1 MKVNLI
7 SFQDKAVKELRLDIA
22 DALDNYRRR
31 GKTQVVSLQAPTG
44 AGKTIIAATLIEDIF
59 FGSTMADGTTFNEQ
73 PEAIFVWLS
82 DSPELNAQ
90 SRQKIELKTSKLRF
104 GQCITISEES
114 FDMEMLED
122 GHVYFLN
129 TQKISR
135 SGKLTQHSDD
145 RQYTIWE
152 TLDNTIQHKADH
164 LYFIIDEAHR
174 GAKSRREAGT
184 DTTIMQR
191 FIKGYTHTENG
202 IKHTMRSMPV
212 ILGIS
217 ATAERFNTLVGNTTN
232 VGLQKYVITADEV
245 RGSGLLKDRIVITYP
260 EDPTKN
266 NDIVLL
272 EAAVEEWQKKCRRW
286 YQYTSEQHYANVDPV
301 LVVQVCQGSGGAI
314 SDTNLDDV
322 LAKIEEKVGT
332 PFKAGEVV
340 HCFGEGTTLEIRGL
354 NIPHVKAS
362 EIADDHKIKVVFF
375 KEALS
380 TGWDC
385 PRAETMMSFAVRNDP
400 TYIAQLLG
408 RMVRTPLQMRVM
420 RDEFLND
427 VKLYLPHFNKD
438 TVKKVVEELQSSEG
452 GDIPTEINGES
463 LEEPTYITWT
473 VHTPRRPR
481 QGEVNPDQISMF
493 DTPVV
498 STADNN
504 EAQNTGVTAVPASQ
518 AGDVAAGGTS
528 TIVTAPATSTTPV
541 ATPAV
546 TGASTPE
553 YVPPVTVTV
562 PAPTPVQPF
571 VPQDQIPQ
579 GVQLHIRTDI
589 DRVEIIDFINAQGYL
604 TYFIRSDRINDYLKS
619 LLDLATL
626 LTHNL
631 IYQNARDEVI
641 DDIIDLI
648 RKYIDE
654 LHRTGRYDELAEQV
668 LQFKLSVQVFD
679 PFGKALQENYS
690 NDFTLMSE
698 TDLDRQV
705 RNADARLG
713 RYGFPN
719 IYGGRY
725 YDDENPNAHK
735 IDCVLFAAD
744 DACRAALGEYAK
756 KKLREFSS
764 KYRVAVVSKSDACKK
779 KYREIMADSDVIS
792 EQIFAIPENIY
803 VREDSDGIDYDN
815 HLLASPETGLAKMKL
830 NGWET
835 QLIEEEARRS
845 DFVCWLRN
853 PSRAAWALCLPYEL
867 SGETKSF
874 YPDFLII
881 RSDPAVDY
889 VVDILE
895 PHGDQY
901 KDNLPKAKALAE
913 YARREDRIGRI
924 QLMRKSS
931 DAGGNS
937 RFKRLDLTDIAVRD
951 KVLRATTTDDLD
963 SIFVTDG
970 FFE

>member
-1 MKVNLI
+1 MKVKLI

-22 DALDNYRRR
+22 DALDSYRRR

-44 AGKTIIAATLIEDIF
+44 AGKTIIAASLIEDIY
-59 FGSTMADGTTFNEQ
+59 FGSTLADGTTFNEQ

-90 SRQKIELKTSKLRF
+90 SKQKIELKTSKLRF
-104 GQCITISEES
+104 GQCVTISEDS

-122 GHVYFLN
+122 GHIYFLN

-135 SGKLTQHSDD
+135 SGKLTMHSDD

-152 TLDNTIQHKADH
+152 TLDNTIQNKSDH

-174 GAKSRREAGT
+174 GAKSKREAGT

-191 FIKGYTHTENG
+191 FIKGYEYIENG
-202 IKHTMRSMPV
+202 IKRTMRSMPV

-232 VGLQKYVITADEV
+232 VGLMKYVITADEV

-260 EDPTKN
+260 EDSTKN

-272 EAAVEEWQKKCRRW
+272 EAAVEEWQKKCKRW
-286 YQYTSEQHYANVDPV
+286 YQYTYEQHYANVDPV
-301 LVVQVCQGSGGAI
+301 LVVQVCQGSGGAL
-314 SDTNLDDV
+314 SDTNLEDV

-332 PFKAGEVV
+332 PFKTGEVV
-340 HCFGEGTTLEIRGL
+340 HCFGEGATVELNGL
-354 NIPHVKAS
+354 HIPHVKAS
-362 EIADDHKIKVVFF
+362 EIADDHRIKVVFF

-438 TVKKVVEELQSSEG
+438 TVKKVVEELQTSEG

-473 VHTPRRPR
+473 VHTPRRAR
-481 QGEVNPDQISMF
+481 QIDPDPNQMSIFDDPAVSMP
-493 DTPVV
+493 TANSPVV
-498 STADNN
+498 N
-504 EAQNTGVTAVPASQ
+504 EESSA
-518 AGDVAAGGTS
+518 
-528 TIVTAPATSTTPV
+528 TAPISNNQGNQA
-541 ATPAV
+541 
-546 TGASTPE
+546 PE

-562 PAPTPVQPF
+562 PAPSSTSQVTPV
-571 VPQDQIPQ
+571 IPTENILE
-579 GVQLHIRTDI
+579 GKQLEFTTEF
-589 DRVEIIDFINAQGYL
+589 DRVEIIDFINAKGYL
-604 TYFIRSDRINDYLKS
+604 TYFVRHDRINDYLKS
-619 LLDLATL
+619 LLDLAAL
-626 LTHNL
+626 LTHNI
-631 IYQNARDEVI
+631 IYQGARDEVI
-641 DDIIDLI
+641 DDVIGLI
-648 RKYIDE
+648 RSYIED
-654 LHRTGRYDELAEQV
+654 LHNTGKYDELAEQV

-679 PFGKALQENYS
+679 PFGKALEENYF

-725 YDDENPNAHK
+725 YDEENPNAHK

-744 DACRAALGEYAK
+744 DTCRAKLGEYAK
-756 KKLREFSS
+756 NKLREFSN
-764 KYRVAVVSKSDACKK
+764 KYRVVVANKSDACKR
-779 KYREIMADSDVIS
+779 KYREIMADSDVVS
-792 EQIFAIPENIY
+792 EQLFGIPENIC
-803 VREDSDGIDYDN
+803 VRTEPDGKDYEN
-815 HLLASPETGLAKMKL
+815 HLLASPDTGIAKIKL
-830 NGWET
+830 NGWEED
-835 QLIEEEARRS
+835 LIEEESKRF

-853 PSRAAWALCLPYEL
+853 PSRAAWALCLPYDMN
-867 SGETKSF
+867 GETKSF
-874 YPDFLII
+874 YPDFLIV
-881 RSDPAVDY
+881 RSDPNVDY
-889 VVDILE
+889 IVDILE
-895 PHGDQY
+895 PHGNQY
-901 KDNLPKAKALAE
+901 VDNLPKAKALAK
-913 YARREDRIGRI
+913 YAAKEDRIGRI
-924 QLMRKSS
+924 QLIHKTT
-931 DAGGNS
+931 DAGGTS
-937 RFKRLDLTDIAVRD
+937 RFIRLDLTDMAVRD
-951 KVLRATTTDDLD
+951 KVLHAFSNDELD
-963 SIFVTDG
+963 HIFETDG
-970 FFE
+970 IIE

>member
-1 MKVNLI
+1 MKVHLI
-7 SFQDKAVKELRLDIA
+7 AFQDRAVKELRMDIA
-22 DALDNYRRR
+22 DALDSYRRR
-31 GKTQVVSLQAPTG
+31 QKTQVVSLQAPTG
-44 AGKTIIAATLIEDIF
+44 AGKTIIAAALIEDIF
-59 FGSTMADGTTFNEQ
+59 FGSTLADGTTFDEQ
-73 PEAIFVWLS
+73 LEAIFVWLS

-104 GQCITISEES
+104 GQCVTIAEDS

-135 SGKLTQHSDD
+135 SGKLTKHADG

-152 TLDNTIQHKADH
+152 TLDNTIQNKSDR

-174 GAKSRREAGT
+174 GAKSKREAGT

-191 FIKGYTHTENG
+191 FIKGYEYTENG
-202 IKHTMRSMPV
+202 VKRKMRSMPV

-217 ATAERFNTLVGNTTN
+217 ATAERFNTLVRNIPN
-232 VGLQKYVITADEV
+232 VGQQPYVIISPDEV

-260 EDPTKN
+260 KDSTKN

-272 EAAVEEWQKKCRRW
+272 EAAVEEWLKKCKRW

-301 LVVQVCQGSGGAI
+301 LVVQVCQGSGGAL
-314 SDTNLDDV
+314 SDTNLEDV

-332 PFKAGEVV
+332 PFRTGEVV
-340 HCFGEGTTLEIRGL
+340 HCFGEGTTVELNGL
-354 NIPHVKAS
+354 HIPHIKAS

-438 TVKKVVEELQSSEG
+438 TVKKVVEELQASEG

-463 LEEPTYITWT
+463 LEEPTYIIWT
-473 VHTPRRPR
+473 VHTPRRAR
-481 QGEVNPDQISMF
+481 QVEPDPNQLTLFDNPAGETTAE
-493 DTPVV
+493 TPTPASP
-498 STADNN
+498 STGA
-504 EAQNTGVTAVPASQ
+504 ESYVVPATNI
-518 AGDVAAGGTS
+518 GGS
-528 TIVTAPATSTTPV
+528 RA
-541 ATPAV
+541 
-546 TGASTPE
+546 PE
-553 YVPPVTVTV
+553 YIPPRTVTV
-562 PAPTPVQPF
+562 PAMGGQQTTPV
-571 VPQDQIPQ
+571 VPDEEISHGKQMEFAPE
-579 GVQLHIRTDI
+579 L
-589 DRVEIIDFINAQGYL
+589 DRVKIIDFINAKGYL
-604 TYFIRSDRINDYLKS
+604 TYFVRQDRINDYLKS

-631 IYQNARDEVI
+631 IYQGARDEVI
-641 DDIIDLI
+641 DDIVGRI
-648 RKYIDE
+648 RAYIED
-654 LHRTGRYDELAEQV
+654 LHRTGRYDTLADQV

-679 PFGKALQENYS
+679 PFGKALQENYF

-705 RNADARLG
+705 RNADAKLG

-744 DACRAALGEYAK
+744 EACRTKLGEYAK
-756 KKLREFSS
+756 NKLRELSR
-764 KYRVAVVSKSDACKK
+764 KYRVVVANKSDACKK
-779 KYREIMADSDVIS
+779 KYREIMADSAIVS
-792 EQIFAIPENIY
+792 EQLFAIPENIS
-803 VREDSDGIDYDN
+803 VREDPDGIEYES
-815 HLLASPETGLAKMKL
+815 HLLAAPDTGIAKIKL
-830 NGWET
+830 NGWEAA
-835 QLIEEEARRS
+835 LIEEESKRT

-853 PSRAAWALCLPYEL
+853 PSRAAWALCLPYNIG
-867 SGETKSF
+867 GEKKSF
-874 YPDFLII
+874 YPDFLIV

-895 PHGDQY
+895 PHGNQY
-901 KDNLPKAKALAE
+901 ADNLPKAKALAE
-913 YARREDRIGRI
+913 YARAEDRLGRI
-924 QLMRKSS
+924 QLIHKTT
-931 DAGGNS
+931 DAGGHS
-937 RFKRLDLTDIAVRD
+937 RFIRLDLTDIAVRD
-951 KVLRATTTDDLD
+951 KVLRAISNDELD
-963 SIFVTDG
+963 HVFETDG
-970 FFE
+970 VYE

>member
-7 SFQDKAVKELRLDIA
+7 AFQEKAVKELRMDIA
-22 DALDNYRRR
+22 DGLGSYRRR

-44 AGKTIIAATLIEDIF
+44 AGKTIIAASLIEDIL
-59 FGSTMADGTTFNEQ
+59 FGSTLADGTTFDEQ

-90 SRQKIELKTSKLRF
+90 SKQKIELKTSKLRF
-104 GQCITISEES
+104 GQCITVTEDS

-122 GHVYFLN
+122 GRIYFLN

-152 TLDNTIQHKADH
+152 TLDNTIQNKSDR

-174 GAKSRREAGT
+174 GAKSKREAGT

-191 FIKGYTHTENG
+191 FIKGYTYTENG
-202 IKHTMRSMPV
+202 IIRTMRSMPV

-217 ATAERFNTLVGNTTN
+217 ATAERFNTLVGNTAN
-232 VGLQKYVITADEV
+232 VGLIKYVITADEV

-260 EDPTKN
+260 EDPAKN
-266 NDIVLL
+266 NDMVLL
-272 EAAVEEWQKKCRRW
+272 EAAVEEWLKKCKRW

-301 LVVQVCQGSGGAI
+301 LVVQVCQGSGGVL
-314 SDTNLDDV
+314 SDTNLEDV
-322 LAKIEEKVGT
+322 LAKIEEKVGN
-332 PFKAGEVV
+332 PFKTGEIV
-340 HCFGEGTTLEIRGL
+340 HCFGEETTVELNGL
-354 NIPHVKAS
+354 HIPHVNAS
-362 EIADDHKIKVVFF
+362 EIADDHRIKVVFF

-438 TVKKVVEELQSSEG
+438 TVKKVVEELQASEG

-473 VHTPRRPR
+473 VHTPRRAR
-481 QGEVNPDQISMF
+481 QVEPDPNQLSIF
-493 DTPVV
+493 D
-498 STADNN
+498 NLG
-504 EAQNTGVTAVPASQ
+504 GVTEAE
-518 AGDVAAGGTS
+518 TL
-528 TIVTAPATSTTPV
+528 TATSSTTDINAPYAAPV
-541 ATPAV
+541 SNNGGNSAPEYIPPRTLTVPVIGSGQQATPIIF
-546 TGASTPE
+546 TE
-553 YVPPVTVTV
+553 E
-562 PAPTPVQPF
+562 
-571 VPQDQIPQ
+571 IPQ
-579 GVQLHIRTDI
+579 CKQLEFAPEL
-589 DRVEIIDFINAQGYL
+589 DRVEIIDFINAKGYL
-604 TYFIRSDRINDYLKS
+604 TYFVRQDRINDYLKS
-619 LLDLATL
+619 LLDLTTL
-626 LTHNL
+626 LTHNT
-631 IYQNARDEVI
+631 IYQGARDEVI
-641 DDIIDLI
+641 DDIVGLI
-648 RKYIDE
+648 REYIGD
-654 LHRTGRYDELAEQV
+654 LHRTGRYDALVDQM

-679 PFGKALQENYS
+679 PFGKALQENYF
-690 NDFTLMSE
+690 NDFMLMSE

-705 RNADARLG
+705 RNADAKLG

-744 DACRAALGEYAK
+744 DACRAKLGEYAK
-756 KKLREFSS
+756 SKLREFSR
-764 KYRVAVVSKSDACKK
+764 KYRVAVANRSDTCKK
-779 KYREIMADSDVIS
+779 RYREIMADSAVVS
-792 EQIFAIPENIY
+792 EQLFAIPENISI
-803 VREDSDGIDYDN
+803 REDADGIEYEN
-815 HLLASPETGLAKMKL
+815 HLLAAPDTGIAKIKL
-830 NGWET
+830 NGWEEA
-835 QLIEEEARRS
+835 LIKEEAKRT

-853 PSRAAWALCLPYEL
+853 PSRAAWALCLPYDI
-867 SGETKSF
+867 GGKKKSF
-874 YPDFLII
+874 YPDFLIV
-881 RSDPAVDY
+881 RSDPVVDY

-895 PHGDQY
+895 PHGSQY
-901 KDNLPKAKALAE
+901 TDNLPKAKALAE
-913 YARREDRIGRI
+913 YARAEDRLGRI
-924 QLMRKSS
+924 QLIHKTTN
-931 DAGGNS
+931 AGGTGK
-937 RFKRLDLTDIAVRD
+937 FIRLELTDIAVRD
-951 KVLRATTTDDLD
+951 KVLHAFSNDELD
-963 SIFVTDG
+963 HIFDTDG
-970 FFE
+970 IVE

>member
-7 SFQDKAVKELRLDIA
+7 AFQEKAVKELRIDIA
-22 DALDNYRRR
+22 DAMDSFCRR

-44 AGKTIIAATLIEDIF
+44 AGKTIIAASLIEDIF
-59 FGSTMADGTTFNEQ
+59 FGSTLADGTTFDEQ

-82 DSPELNAQ
+82 DSPELNTQ
-90 SRQKIELKTSKLRF
+90 SKQKIELKTSKLRF
-104 GQCITISEES
+104 GQCVTIAEES

-122 GHVYFLN
+122 GHIYFLN

-152 TLDNTIQHKADH
+152 TLDNTIQNKSNR

-174 GAKSRREAGT
+174 GAKSKREAGT

-191 FIKGYTHTENG
+191 FIKGYEYTENG
-202 IKHTMRSMPV
+202 IKRKMRSMPV

-217 ATAERFNTLVGNTTN
+217 ATAERFNTLVGNTAN
-232 VGLQKYVITADEV
+232 VGLQKYIVTADDV
-245 RGSGLLKDRIVITYP
+245 RSSGLLKDRIAITYP

-272 EAAVEEWQKKCRRW
+272 EAAVEEWKKKCLRW
-286 YQYTSEQHYANVDPV
+286 YQYTSEQHYSNVDPM
-301 LVVQVCQGSGGAI
+301 LVVQVCQGTGGAL
-314 SDTNLDDV
+314 SDTNLEDV

-332 PFKAGEVV
+332 PFKSGEVA
-340 HCFGEGTTLEIRGL
+340 HCFGEGTAIEVNGL
-354 NIPHVKAS
+354 QIPHIKAS

-385 PRAETMMSFAVRNDP
+385 PRAETMMSFAVRSDP

-438 TVKKVVEELQSSEG
+438 TVKKVVEELQSNEG

-473 VHTPRRPR
+473 VHTPRRARQVEPDPNQMTIFDQPGAASSETVTDTNPAEHTENPAIPAFGSSAPEYIPPR
-481 QGEVNPDQISMF
+481 TVSV
-493 DTPVV
+493 PVP
-498 STADNN
+498 SG
-504 EAQNTGVTAVPASQ
+504 AQQ
-518 AGDVAAGGTS
+518 AQPTM
-528 TIVTAPATSTTPV
+528 PV
-541 ATPAV
+541 A
-546 TGASTPE
+546 E
-553 YVPPVTVTV
+553 
-562 PAPTPVQPF
+562 
-571 VPQDQIPQ
+571 IPQ
-579 GVQLHIRTDI
+579 GKQLELAPEL
-589 DRVEIIDFINAQGYL
+589 DRVEVIDFINAKGYL
-604 TYFIRSDRINDYLKS
+604 TYFVRQDRINDYLKS

-631 IYQNARDEVI
+631 IYQGARDEVV
-641 DDIIDLI
+641 DDVVGLI
-648 RKYIDE
+648 RGYIED
-654 LHRTGRYDELAEQV
+654 LHRTGQYDALAEQV

-679 PFGKALQENYS
+679 PFGKAVEENYF

-705 RNADARLG
+705 RNADAKLG

-725 YDDENPNAHK
+725 YDEENPNAHK

-744 DACRAALGEYAK
+744 DSCRSKLGEYAK
-756 KKLREFSS
+756 EKLRMLSR
-764 KYRVAVVSKSDACKK
+764 KYRVAVANKSDACKRR
-779 KYREIMADSDVIS
+779 YREIMADSAIIS
-792 EQIFAIPENIY
+792 EQLFAIPENISAK
-803 VREDSDGIDYDN
+803 EDFDGIEYEK
-815 HLLASPETGLAKMKL
+815 HLLASPDTGIAKIKL
-830 NGWET
+830 NGWESS
-835 QLIEEEARRS
+835 LIDDEAKRF

-853 PSRAAWALCLPYEL
+853 PSKAAWALCLPYDIN
-867 SGETKSF
+867 GETKSF
-874 YPDFLII
+874 YPDFLIV

-895 PHGDQY
+895 PHGNQY
-901 KDNLPKAKALAE
+901 ADNLPKAKALAK
-913 YARREDRIGRI
+913 YAQAEDRLGRI
-924 QLMRKSS
+924 QLIHKTT
-931 DAGGNS
+931 DASGNS
-937 RFKRLDLTDIAVRD
+937 RFVRLELTDIAVRE
-951 KVLRATTTDDLD
+951 KVLRAFSNDELMH
-963 SIFVTDG
+963 IFDTDG
-970 FFE
+970 IIE

>member
-7 SFQDKAVKELRLDIA
+7 AFQDKAVKELRVDIA
-22 DALDNYRRR
+22 DALDSYRRR

-44 AGKTIIAATLIEDIF
+44 AGKTIIAASLIEDIY
-59 FGSTMADGTTFNEQ
+59 FGSTLADGTTFDEQ

-90 SRQKIELKTSKLRF
+90 SKQKIELKTSKLRF
-104 GQCITISEES
+104 GQCVTIVEDS

-129 TQKISR
+129 TQKISK

-152 TLDNTIQHKADH
+152 TLDNTIQNKSDH

-174 GAKSRREAGT
+174 GAKSKREAGT

-191 FIKGYTHTENG
+191 FIKGYTYTENG
-202 IKHTMRSMPV
+202 MKRTMRSMPV

-217 ATAERFNTLVGNTTN
+217 ATAERFNTLVGNIPN
-232 VGLQKYVITADEV
+232 VGLQTYAVTADEV
-245 RGSGLLKDRIVITYP
+245 RSSGLLKDRIVITYP
-260 EDPTKN
+260 DDPERN
-266 NDIVLL
+266 NDMVLL
-272 EAAVEEWQKKCRRW
+272 EAAVDEWQKKCLRW
-286 YQYTSEQHYANVDPV
+286 HQYTSEQHYANVDPV
-301 LVVQVCQGSGGAI
+301 LVVQVCQGSGGAL
-314 SDTNLDDV
+314 SDTNLEDV

-340 HCFGEGTTLEIRGL
+340 HCFGEGTTVELNGL
-354 NIPHVKAS
+354 LIPHVKAS

-438 TVKKVVEELQSSEG
+438 TVKKVVEELQASEG

-473 VHTPRRPR
+473 VHTPRRAR
-481 QGEVNPDQISMF
+481 QVEPDPNQMNIFDNPG
-493 DTPVV
+493 
-498 STADNN
+498 
-504 EAQNTGVTAVPASQ
+504 GVTTTETPAAVSPATNIPY
-518 AGDVAAGGTS
+518 V
-528 TIVTAPATSTTPV
+528 APATNN
-541 ATPAV
+541 
-546 TGASTPE
+546 GGNSTPE
-553 YVPPVTVTV
+553 YISPRTVTV
-562 PAPTPVQPF
+562 PATSNGQQSVPVVPTEE
-571 VPQDQIPQ
+571 IPQ
-579 GVQLHIRTDI
+579 GKQLEFAPEL
-589 DRVEIIDFINAQGYL
+589 DRVEIIDFINAKGYL
-604 TYFIRSDRINDYLKS
+604 TYFVRQDRINDYLKS

-626 LTHNL
+626 LTHNV
-631 IYQNARDEVI
+631 IYQGARDEVI
-641 DDIIDLI
+641 DDIVGLI
-648 RKYIDE
+648 REYIDD
-654 LHRTGRYDELAEQV
+654 LHRTGRYDALADQV

-679 PFGKALQENYS
+679 PFGKALQENYF

-705 RNADARLG
+705 RNADAKLG

-725 YDDENPNAHK
+725 YDEENPNAHK

-744 DACRAALGEYAK
+744 DACRAKLGEYAK
-756 KKLREFSS
+756 NKLREFSR
-764 KYRVAVVSKSDACKK
+764 KYRVAVANRSDACKK
-779 KYREIMADSDVIS
+779 KYREIMADSAVVS
-792 EQIFAIPENIY
+792 EQLFAIPENIS
-803 VREDSDGIDYDN
+803 VREDPDGIEYEN
-815 HLLASPETGLAKMKL
+815 
-830 NGWET
+830 
-835 QLIEEEARRS
+835 QEESKRT

-853 PSRAAWALCLPYEL
+853 PSRAAWALCLPYDIG
-867 SGETKSF
+867 GEKKSF
-874 YPDFLII
+874 YPDFLIV
-881 RSDPAVDY
+881 RSDPSVDY

-895 PHGDQY
+895 PHGNQY
-901 KDNLPKAKALAE
+901 ADNLPKAKALAE
-913 YARREDRIGRI
+913 YAKAEDRLGRI
-924 QLMRKSS
+924 QLIHKST
-931 DAGGNS
+931 DAGGNR
-937 RFKRLDLTDIAVRD
+937 RFLRLDLTDISVRE
-951 KVLRATTTDDLD
+951 KVLRANNNDELNN
-963 SIFVTDG
+963 IFLTDG
-970 FFE
+970 RFE

>member
-7 SFQDKAVKELRLDIA
+7 AFQDKAVKELRIDIA
-22 DALDNYRRR
+22 DALDSYRRR
-31 GKTQVVSLQAPTG
+31 QKTQVVSLQAPTG
-44 AGKTIIAATLIEDIF
+44 AGKTIIAASLIEDIF
-59 FGSTMADGTTFNEQ
+59 FGSTLSDGSTFEEQ
-73 PEAIFVWLS
+73 TEAIFVWLS

-104 GQCITISEES
+104 GQCVTIEEDS

-135 SGKLTQHSDD
+135 SGKLTKHADG
-145 RQYTIWE
+145 RTYTIWE
-152 TLDNTIQHKADH
+152 TLDNTIQNKADR

-174 GAKSRREAGT
+174 GAKSKREAGT

-191 FIKGYTHTENG
+191 FIKGYEYTEEG
-202 IKHTMRSMPV
+202 IKRRMRSMPI

-217 ATAERFNTLVGNTTN
+217 ATAERFNTLVGNTAN
-232 VGLQKYVITADEV
+232 VSLQKCIITADDV
-245 RGSGLLKDRIVITYP
+245 RSSGLLKDRIVLTYP

-272 EAAVEEWQKKCRRW
+272 EAAVEEWLKKCKRW

-301 LVVQVCQGSGGAI
+301 LVVQVCQGSGGAL
-314 SDTNLDDV
+314 SDTNLEDV

-340 HCFGEGTTLEIRGL
+340 HCFGEGATVELNGL
-354 NIPHVKAS
+354 HIPHVKAS
-362 EIADDHKIKVVFF
+362 EIADDHKIRVVFF

-408 RMVRTPLQMRVM
+408 RMVRTPLQMRVL

-438 TVKKVVEELQSSEG
+438 TVKKIVEELQSSEG

-463 LEEPTYITWT
+463 LEEPTYTTWT
-473 VHTPRRPR
+473 VHTPRHAR
-481 QGEVNPDQISMF
+481 QVEPDPNQTSLFDNPGI
-493 DTPVV
+493 TPTVPTTTGTTPASEAANIPTVV
-498 STADNN
+498 SGGERAPEYIPPRT
-504 EAQNTGVTAVPASQ
+504 VTLPVCSSGEQPAP
-518 AGDVAAGGTS
+518 
-528 TIVTAPATSTTPV
+528 I
-541 ATPAV
+541 TPAEEFPQGKQL
-546 TGASTPE
+546 TLTPE
-553 YVPPVTVTV
+553 
-562 PAPTPVQPF
+562 
-571 VPQDQIPQ
+571 
-579 GVQLHIRTDI
+579 L
-589 DRVEIIDFINAQGYL
+589 DRVEIIDFINAKGYL
-604 TYFIRSDRINDYLKS
+604 TYFVRQDRINDYLKS

-631 IYQNARDEVI
+631 IYQGARDEVI

-648 RKYIDE
+648 RAYIEE
-654 LHRTGRYDELAEQV
+654 LHRTGRYDTLAEQV

-679 PFGKALQENYS
+679 PFGKALQENYF

-698 TDLDRQV
+698 SDLDRQV
-705 RNADARLG
+705 RNADAKLG

-725 YDDENPNAHK
+725 YDEENPNAHK
-735 IDCVLFAAD
+735 IDCALFAAD
-744 DACRAALGEYAK
+744 ETCRVKLREYAK
-756 KKLREFSS
+756 AKLRELSR
-764 KYRVAVVSKSDACKK
+764 KYRVVVANKSDACKK
-779 KYREIMADSDVIS
+779 KYREIMADSAVVS
-792 EQIFAIPENIY
+792 EQLFAIPENIS
-803 VREDSDGIDYDN
+803 VRVDPDGIEYEN
-815 HLLASPETGLAKMKL
+815 HLLASPDTGIARIKL
-830 NGWET
+830 NGWEAA
-835 QLIEEEARRS
+835 LIEEESHRP

-853 PSRAAWALCLPYEL
+853 PSRAAWALCLPYDIG
-867 SGETKSF
+867 GEKKSF
-874 YPDFLII
+874 YPDFLIV

-889 VVDILE
+889 VIDILE
-895 PHGDQY
+895 PHGNQY
-901 KDNLPKAKALAE
+901 ADNLPKAKALAE
-913 YARREDRIGRI
+913 YAKSEDRIGRI
-924 QLMRKSS
+924 QLIHKTT
-931 DAGGNS
+931 DAGGNN
-937 RFKRLDLTDIAVRD
+937 RFIRLDLTDIAVRD
-951 KVLRATTTDDLD
+951 KVLRAFSNDELD
-963 SIFVTDG
+963 HLFDVDG
-970 FFE
+970 IIE

>member
-7 SFQDKAVKELRLDIA
+7 SFQAKAVKELRIDIA

-44 AGKTIIAATLIEDIF
+44 AGKTIIAAALIEDIF
-59 FGSTMADGTTFNEQ
+59 FGSTLADGTTFDEQ

-90 SRQKIELKTSKLRF
+90 SKQKIELKTSKLRF
-104 GQCITISEES
+104 GQCVTIVEDS

-135 SGKLTQHSDD
+135 NGKLTQHSDD

-152 TLDNTIQHKADH
+152 TLDNTIQNKSDH

-174 GAKSRREAGT
+174 GAKSKREAGT

-191 FIKGYTHTENG
+191 FIKGYEYTENG
-202 IKHTMRSMPV
+202 MKRKMRSMPV

-232 VGLQKYVITADEV
+232 VGLQKYVISADEV

-266 NDIVLL
+266 NDMVLL
-272 EAAVEEWQKKCRRW
+272 EAAVEEWLKKCKRW
-286 YQYTSEQHYANVDPV
+286 YQYTYEQHYANVDPV
-301 LVVQVCQGSGGAI
+301 LVVQVRQGSGGAI
-314 SDTNLDDV
+314 SDTNLEDV
-322 LAKIEEKVGT
+322 LTKIEEKVGAS
-332 PFKAGEVV
+332 FKKGEVV
-340 HCFGEGTTLEIRGL
+340 RCFDESIKLELNGL
-354 NIPHVKAS
+354 YIPYVRAS

-427 VKLYLPHFNKD
+427 VKLYLPYFNKD
-438 TVKKVVEELQSSEG
+438 TVKKVVEELQASEG
-452 GDIPTEINGES
+452 GEIPTEINGES
-463 LEEPTYITWT
+463 LEEPTYVTWT
-473 VHTPRRPR
+473 VHTPRRTR
-481 QGEVNPDQISMF
+481 QVEHDPNQTTLFDNTRDAATTTTPISN
-493 DTPVV
+493 
-498 STADNN
+498 TAPISGV
-504 EAQNTGVTAVPASQ
+504 EAQQGDSAPNTG
-518 AGDVAAGGTS
+518 GN
-528 TIVTAPATSTTPV
+528 
-541 ATPAV
+541 
-546 TGASTPE
+546 GAPE
-553 YVPPVTVTV
+553 YVPPRTVTM
-562 PAPTPVQPF
+562 PVSSGGQQTDTNMP
-571 VPQDQIPQ
+571 VEDIPQ
-579 GVQLHIRTDI
+579 GEQLKLVQEL
-589 DRVEIIDFINAQGYL
+589 DRVEIIDFINAKGYL
-604 TYFIRSDRINDYLKS
+604 TYYVRRDRINDYLKS

-626 LTHNL
+626 LTHNI
-631 IYQNARDEVI
+631 IYLNARDEVI
-641 DDIIDLI
+641 DDVVALI
-648 RKYIDE
+648 RTYIEE
-654 LHRTGRYDELAEQV
+654 LHSKGQYDTLADQV

-679 PFGKALQENYS
+679 PFGKALQEDYF

-705 RNADARLG
+705 RNADAKLG

-719 IYGGRY
+719 IYGSRY
-725 YDDENPNAHK
+725 YDEENPNAHK

-744 DACRAALGEYAK
+744 EMCRGKLGEYAK
-756 KKLREFSS
+756 HKLQEFVR
-764 KYRVAVVSKSDACKK
+764 KYRVAVVNKSDACKK
-779 KYREIMADSDVIS
+779 KYREIMADSDIVS
-792 EQIFAIPENIY
+792 EQIFAIPENIS
-803 VREDSDGIDYDN
+803 VREDFDGIKYEN
-815 HLLASPETGLAKMKL
+815 HLLASPDTGIAKIKL
-830 NGWET
+830 NGWESA
-835 QLIEEEARRS
+835 LIEEEAKRA

-853 PSRAAWALCLPYEL
+853 PARAAWALCLPYDIN
-867 SGETKSF
+867 GEKRSF
-874 YPDFLII
+874 YPDFLIV
-881 RSDPAVDY
+881 RKDSAVDY

-895 PHGDQY
+895 PHGSQY
-901 KDNLPKAKALAE
+901 ADNLPKAKALAE
-913 YARREDRIGRI
+913 YAKVEDRIGRI
-924 QLMRKSS
+924 QLIHKTT
-931 DAGGNS
+931 DAGGNNK
-937 RFKRLDLTDIAVRD
+937 FKRLDLTDIVVRD
-951 KVLRATTTDDLD
+951 KVLRAISNDELD
-963 SIFVTDG
+963 HIFNTDG
-970 FFE
+970 IVE

>member
-7 SFQDKAVKELRLDIA
+7 SFQDKAVKELRVDIA
-22 DALDNYRRR
+22 DALDSYRRR

-44 AGKTIIAATLIEDIF
+44 AGKTIIAAALIEDIY
-59 FGSTMADGTTFNEQ
+59 FGSTLADGTTFDEQ

-90 SRQKIELKTSKLRF
+90 SKQKIELKTSKLRF
-104 GQCITISEES
+104 GQCVTIVEDS

-152 TLDNTIQHKADH
+152 TLDNTIQNKSDR

-174 GAKSRREAGT
+174 GAKSKREAGT

-191 FIKGYTHTENG
+191 FIKGYEYTENG
-202 IKHTMRSMPV
+202 IRRKMRSMPV
-212 ILGIS
+212 VLGIS

-260 EDPTKN
+260 EDPERN

-272 EAAVEEWQKKCRRW
+272 EAAVEEWLKKCKRW

-301 LVVQVCQGSGGAI
+301 LVVQVCQGSGGAL
-314 SDTNLDDV
+314 SDTNLEDV
-322 LAKIEEKVGT
+322 LSKIEEKVGT

-340 HCFGEGTTLEIRGL
+340 HCFSEGTTVELNGL
-354 NIPHVKAS
+354 HIPYVKAS
-362 EIADDHKIKVVFF
+362 EIADDHKIRVVFF

-385 PRAETMMSFAVRNDP
+385 PRAETMMSFAARNDP

-438 TVKKVVEELQSSEG
+438 NVKKVVEELQASEG

-473 VHTPRRPR
+473 VHTPKQAR
-481 QGEVNPDQISMF
+481 QLEPNPNQMSIF
-493 DTPVV
+493 DDTGVMPTATAITVSPVV
-498 STADNN
+498 GSDETAATVSSN
-504 EAQNTGVTAVPASQ
+504 
-518 AGDVAAGGTS
+518 GGS
-528 TIVTAPATSTTPV
+528 
-541 ATPAV
+541 
-546 TGASTPE
+546 GAPE
-553 YVPPVTVTV
+553 YIPPRTVTV
-562 PAPTPVQPF
+562 PAAHGEQQASPV
-571 VPQDQIPQ
+571 IPAEEILQ
-579 GVQLHIRTDI
+579 GKQLEITI
-589 DRVEIIDFINAQGYL
+589 ELDRVEVIDFINAKGYM
-604 TYFIRSDRINDYLKS
+604 TYFVRQDRINDYLKS

-626 LTHNL
+626 LTHNV
-631 IYQNARDEVI
+631 IYQGARDEVI
-641 DDIIDLI
+641 DDIVGLI
-648 RKYIDE
+648 RTYVEE
-654 LHRTGRYDELAEQV
+654 LHRTGKYDTLANQV

-679 PFGKALQENYS
+679 PFGIALLENYF

-705 RNADARLG
+705 RNADAKLG

-725 YDDENPNAHK
+725 YDEENPNAHK
-735 IDCVLFAAD
+735 IDCILFAANE
-744 DACRAALGEYAK
+744 ACRAKLGEYAK
-756 KKLREFSS
+756 NKLREFSR
-764 KYRVAVVSKSDACKK
+764 KYRVAVANKSDACKK
-779 KYREIMADSDVIS
+779 KYREIMADSAIVS
-792 EQIFAIPENIY
+792 EQLFAIPENIS
-803 VREDSDGIDYDN
+803 VREDPDGVEYEN
-815 HLLASPETGLAKMKL
+815 HLLAAPGTGIAKIKL
-830 NGWET
+830 NGWEAA
-835 QLIEEEARRS
+835 LIEEESHRP

-853 PSRAAWALCLPYEL
+853 PSRAAWALCIPYDIG
-867 SGETKSF
+867 GEKKSF
-874 YPDFLII
+874 YPDFLIV

-889 VVDILE
+889 VVDVLE
-895 PHGDQY
+895 PHGNQY
-901 KDNLPKAKALAE
+901 ADNLPKAKALAE
-913 YARREDRIGRI
+913 YARAEDRLGRI
-924 QLMRKSS
+924 QLIHKTT
-931 DAGGNS
+931 DVGGNS
-937 RFKRLDLTDIAVRD
+937 KFIRLDLTDIAVRD
-951 KVLRATTTDDLD
+951 KVLRAMSIEELD
-963 SIFVTDG
+963 HIFVTDG
-970 FFE
+970 ISD

>member
-7 SFQDKAVKELRLDIA
+7 SFQDKAVKELRIDIA
-22 DALDNYRRR
+22 DALDSYRRR
-31 GKTQVVSLQAPTG
+31 QKTQVVSLQAPTG
-44 AGKTIIAATLIEDIF
+44 AGKTIIAAALIEDIY
-59 FGSTMADGTTFNEQ
+59 FGSTLADGTTFDEQ

-90 SRQKIELKTSKLRF
+90 SKQKIELKTSKLRF
-104 GQCITISEES
+104 GQCVTIVEDS

-135 SGKLTQHSDD
+135 SGKLTMHSDD
-145 RQYTIWE
+145 RQFTIWE
-152 TLDNTIQHKADH
+152 TLDNTIQNKADH

-174 GAKSRREAGT
+174 GAKSKREAGT

-191 FIKGYTHTENG
+191 FIKGYEYTENG
-202 IKHTMRSMPV
+202 IKCKMHSMPV

-266 NDIVLL
+266 NDMVLL
-272 EAAVEEWQKKCRRW
+272 EAATEEWLKKCKRW
-286 YQYTSEQHYANVDPV
+286 HQYTSEQHYANVDPV
-301 LVVQVCQGSGGAI
+301 LVVQVCQGSSGAL
-314 SDTNLDDV
+314 SDTNLEDV
-322 LAKIEEKVGT
+322 LSKIEEKMGT
-332 PFKAGEVV
+332 PFKMGEVV
-340 HCFGEGTTLEIRGL
+340 HCFGEGTALELNGL

-362 EIADDHKIKVVFF
+362 EIADNHKIKIVFF

-408 RMVRTPLQMRVM
+408 RMVRTPLQMRVT

-463 LEEPTYITWT
+463 LEEPTYVTWT
-473 VHTPRRPR
+473 VHTPRRAR
-481 QGEVNPDQISMF
+481 QVEPDPNQLSIFDYTIRIPSTTTDISISATNA
-493 DTPVV
+493 DAQQGNVV
-498 STADNN
+498 S
-504 EAQNTGVTAVPASQ
+504 NTGGNNA
-518 AGDVAAGGTS
+518 
-528 TIVTAPATSTTPV
+528 
-541 ATPAV
+541 
-546 TGASTPE
+546 PE
-553 YVPPVTVTV
+553 YIPPRTVVVPINCSNQQALSVMPEE
-562 PAPTPVQPF
+562 
-571 VPQDQIPQ
+571 DILQ
-579 GVQLHIRTDI
+579 GKQMELKLEL
-589 DRVEIIDFINAQGYL
+589 DRVEIIDFINTKGYL
-604 TYFIRSDRINDYLKS
+604 TYFVRQDRINDYLKS

-626 LTHNL
+626 LTHNV
-631 IYQNARDEVI
+631 IYQGARDEVI
-641 DDIIDLI
+641 DDIVGLI
-648 RKYIDE
+648 RAYVDE
-654 LHRTGRYDELAEQV
+654 LHRTGRYDTLADQV

-679 PFGKALQENYS
+679 PFGKVLQENYF

-705 RNADARLG
+705 RNADAKLG

-719 IYGGRY
+719 IYGSRY
-725 YDDENPNAHK
+725 FDEENPNAHK

-744 DACRAALGEYAK
+744 EASRAKLGEYAK
-756 KKLREFSS
+756 NKLREFSR
-764 KYRVAVVSKSDACKK
+764 KYRVAVANKSDACKK
-779 KYREIMADSDVIS
+779 KYREIMADSAVVS
-792 EQIFAIPENIY
+792 EQLFAIPENIN
-803 VREDSDGIDYDN
+803 VKEDEDGIEYEN
-815 HLLASPETGLAKMKL
+815 HLLASPDTGVAKIKL
-830 NGWET
+830 NGWESA
-835 QLIEEEARRS
+835 LIEEESRRT

-853 PSRAAWALCLPYEL
+853 PSRATWALCLPYDIN
-867 SGETKSF
+867 GEKKSF
-874 YPDFLII
+874 YPDFLIV
-881 RSDPAVDY
+881 RRDSMLGY

-895 PHGDQY
+895 PHGNQY
-901 KDNLPKAKALAE
+901 ADNLPKAKALAE
-913 YARREDRIGRI
+913 YAKAEERIGRV
-924 QLMRKSS
+924 QLIHKTI
-931 DAGGNS
+931 DAGGS
-937 RFKRLDLTDIAVRD
+937 KFTRLDLTDIAVRE
-951 KVLRATTTDDLD
+951 KVLRAMSNEELD
-963 SIFVTDG
+963 HIFNTDG
-970 FFE
+970 ILD